1 MPNLHG
7 NFSAKTVTETSMNVP
22 ENAWV
27 ALPATTASGR
37 ILVEVYNKGESRLYL
52 SFQDSGSVKFR
63 SAIGTGEFKMFP
75 IQDNVILYARSH
87 SGGTRAIITEYK

>member
-1 MPNLHG
+1 MPNLYG

-22 ENAWV
+22 ANAWT
-27 ALPATTASGR
+27 ALPATTANGR
-37 ILVEVYNKGESRLYL
+37 MLVEVFNKGETRLYL
-52 SFQDSGSVKFR
+52 SFDNTVGVKAR

>member
-7 NFSAKTVTETSMNVP
+7 NFSAKTAVETVLNVP
-22 ENAWV
+22 DNTWT
-27 ALPATTASGR
+27 ALPTTAMGDR
-37 ILVEVYNKGESRLYL
+37 NLVEVFNKGENRLYF
-52 SFQDSGSVKFR
+52 SFDSTTIIKFR